1 MLCWSIIAFA
11 PHGLGQ
17 EYQGKQLVRAELLA
31 ATNAVVPGKPFTV
44 GLLLRMAPAWHT
56 YWKFSGDAGLPSE
69 MKWKLPPGWKIGEI
83 QWPIPLK
90 TIDPGDIQ
98 TYGYENEVLLMQ
110 EITPPNVVAG
120 IGDAGNVGRA
130 NHEPGSSIPATT
142 VKLSADASWLVC
154 ERICIPGGA
163 TLQLELPASTTSQ
176 LANTELFAR
185 YRRLLPQNWPGANV
199 ATADWSRVGSDLRLK
214 VTSET
219 LANYSAVDFFPLPEQ
234 STVVGHPRIESRS
247 KNEVVFRIPIESSEK
262 NLSSMAG
269 LLVFSHQP
277 NGEDRAAWQIATP
290 TVVSAARPAPVRGIF
305 TFLLF
310 GFLGGIILNLMPCVL
325 PVISLKIFGFIQ
337 QAGQSRQKILRSGVA
352 FTIGIF
358 AWFITLALLLIA
370 LKAAGRDV
378 TWGGFQFTN
387 AYFVLALSVIV
398 LVFALNLFGVF
409 EISLPQSMTRGLLST
424 TERKDDLGSFF
435 QGVFATVLATPCTAP
450 FLGTALGFAFSQSP
464 AIILSMFVAIAAGM
478 SAPYLLLSA
487 QPAWLRL
494 LPKPG
499 PWMLHVKQ
507 FMGFLL
513 LATLLFLLYVL
524 GAQRGLEG
532 AIWASCFLLVISVA
546 CWMKGAFVVPT
557 ASVLK
562 RSVVLV
568 LMLVLVFMSGIYFIG
583 DKFHSGNIASADS
596 RLRGDWQAFTPERL
610 QTELEQGRFVFVDFT
625 AAWCLTCKFNE
636 ASVLESAEVR
646 QAFQRHRI
654 VKMKADWTN
663 GDPAITKLLQH
674 FGRPGVPLYVL
685 YPGKND
691 EPIVFPELLT
701 KSMVLEKLETSAP
714 HNKATGMPR
723 ISVSSVVNA
732 PAEKVWAVIRRFD
745 AVVDWLP
752 FVKSSPIEDGGDPT
766 RVGCIRVLTQT
777 DGEVFREVLV
787 ALSDA
792 ERSYSYT
799 FVSSPVPVR
808 NHQTTLHVLP
818 ITDGDRSYVEWSSRF
833 EIDPECE
840 AQLVDLMNR
849 NFLAGL
855 RNLAEKFNRDR
866 AASP

>member
-1 MLCWSIIAFA
+1 VLCWSIIAFA

-31 ATNAVVPGKPFTV
+31 DTNAVIPGKSFTV

-69 MKWKLPPGWKIGEI
+69 LKWKLPPGWKIGEI

-110 EITPPNVVAG
+110 EITPPTKL
-120 IGDAGNVGRA
+120 D
-130 NHEPGSSIPATT
+130 SSS

-163 TLQLELPASTTSQ
+163 TSQLELPVSIASQ
-176 LANTELFAR
+176 PANTELFTR

-199 ATADWSRVGSDLRLK
+199 AKADWSRVGSGLRLK
-214 VTSET
+214 VTSES
-219 LANYSAVDFFPLPEQ
+219 LASYPAVDFFPLPEQ
-234 STVVGHPRIESRS
+234 NTVVGHPRIESRNN
-247 KNEVVFRIPIESSEK
+247 NEAVFRIPIESSEK

-269 LLVFSHQP
+269 LVVFSHQP
-277 NGEDRAAWQIATP
+277 NGEGRAAWQIA
-290 TVVSAARPAPVRGIF
+290 SAPAGAQTGLSASLSARPAPVRGIF

-310 GFLGGIILNLMPCVL
+310 GFIGGIILNLMPCVL

-337 QAGQSRQKILRSGVA
+337 QAGQSRQKILRSGIA
-352 FTIGIF
+352 FATGIF
-358 AWFITLALLLIA
+358 AWFIALALLLIA

-387 AYFVLALSVIV
+387 AYFVLVLSVIV

-409 EISLPQSMTRGLLST
+409 EISLPQSMTHGLLST
-424 TERKDDLGSFF
+424 TERKDLLGSFF

-487 QPAWLRL
+487 QPAWLRF
-494 LPKPG
+494 LPRPG

-532 AIWASCFLLVISVA
+532 VIWASCFLLVISVA
-546 CWMKGAFVVPT
+546 CWMKGAFILPT
-557 ASVLK
+557 SSAAK
-562 RSVVLV
+562 RSITLVV
-568 LMLVLVFMSGIYFIG
+568 MLVLVFASGIYFIG
-583 DKFHSGNIASADS
+583 NKFHSANIASADS

-610 QTELEQGRFVFVDFT
+610 QGELEQSRIVFVDFT

-646 QAFQRHRI
+646 QAFQRYGI
-654 VKMKADWTN
+654 VKLKADWTN
-663 GDPAITKLLQH
+663 GDPVITKLLQH

-685 YPGKND
+685 YPGKNE

-701 KSMVLEKLETSAP
+701 KSMVLEKLETSAR
-714 HNKATGMPR
+714 T
-723 ISVSSVVNA
+723 
-732 PAEKVWAVIRRFD
+732 
-745 AVVDWLP
+745 
-752 FVKSSPIEDGGDPT
+752 
-766 RVGCIRVLTQT
+766 
-777 DGEVFREVLV
+777 V
-787 ALSDA
+787 AS
-792 ERSYSYT
+792 
-799 FVSSPVPVR
+799 
-808 NHQTTLHVLP
+808 Q
-818 ITDGDRSYVEWSSRF
+818 
-833 EIDPECE
+833 
-840 AQLVDLMNR
+840 
-849 NFLAGL
+849 
-855 RNLAEKFNRDR
+855 
-866 AASP
+866 

>member
-1 MLCWSIIAFA
+1 MLPDRMRVPSRFTACWMLCWSIIAFA

-17 EYQGKQLVRAELLA
+17 EYQGKQLVKAELLA
-31 ATNAVVPGKPFTV
+31 DTDAVVAGKPFTV

-56 YWKFSGDAGLPSE
+56 YWKFSGDAGLPTE
-69 MKWKLPPGWKIGEI
+69 MKWKLPAGWKIGEI

-110 EITPPNVVAG
+110 EITPPTKL
-120 IGDAGNVGRA
+120 D
-130 NHEPGSSIPATT
+130 SSL
-142 VKLSADASWLVC
+142 VKISAAASWLVC

-163 TLQLELPASTTSQ
+163 TLQLELPASTASQ

-219 LANYSAVDFFPLPEQ
+219 LARYPAVDFFPLPEQ

-277 NGEDRAAWQIATP
+277 NGEDRAAWQIATAP
-290 TVVSAARPAPVRGIF
+290 AGSQTGLSASLSARPAPVRGIF

-337 QAGQSRQKILRSGVA
+337 QAGQSRQKIFRSGLA
-352 FTIGIF
+352 FTAGIF
-358 AWFITLALLLIA
+358 AWFLALALLLIA
-370 LKAAGRDV
+370 LKAGGRDV
-378 TWGGFQFTN
+378 TWRGFQFTN
-387 AYFVLALSVIV
+387 AYFVLGLSVIV

-409 EISLPQSMTRGLLST
+409 EVSLPQRMTRGLLASS
-424 TERKDDLGSFF
+424 ERKDNLGSFL
-435 QGVFATVLATPCTAP
+435 QGLFATVLATPCTAP
-450 FLGTALGFAFSQSP
+450 FLGTALGFAFTQSP
-464 AIILSMFVAIAAGM
+464 TIILAMFIAIAAGM

-487 QPAWLRL
+487 QPGWLRF

-499 PWMLHVKQ
+499 PWMLHLKQ

-532 AIWASCFLLVISVA
+532 AIWASCFLLLISIA
-546 CWMKGAFVVPT
+546 CWMKGAFITPT
-557 ASVLK
+557 AAVTT
-562 RSVVLV
+562 RRISVVLV
-568 LMLVLVFMSGIYFIG
+568 LVLVLASGIYFISG
-583 DKFHSGNIASADS
+583 KFRSTTLASVGS
-596 RLRGDWQAFTPERL
+596 RLRGDWQVFTPDRL
-610 QTELEQGRFVFVDFT
+610 QAELEQGHSVFVDFT

-636 ASVLESAEVR
+636 ANVLESAAVR
-646 QAFQRHRI
+646 QAFQRHAI
-654 VKMKADWTN
+654 VKLKADWTN
-663 GDPAITKLLQH
+663 GDPVITKLLQQ

-685 YPGKND
+685 YPGKSE

-701 KSMVLEKLETSAP
+701 KSIILEKLETTS
-714 HNKATGMPR
+714 R
-723 ISVSSVVNA
+723 
-732 PAEKVWAVIRRFD
+732 AV
-745 AVVDWLP
+745 A
-752 FVKSSPIEDGGDPT
+752 
-766 RVGCIRVLTQT
+766 
-777 DGEVFREVLV
+777 
-787 ALSDA
+787 
-792 ERSYSYT
+792 
-799 FVSSPVPVR
+799 
-808 NHQTTLHVLP
+808 
-818 ITDGDRSYVEWSSRF
+818 
-833 EIDPECE
+833 
-840 AQLVDLMNR
+840 AQ
-849 NFLAGL
+849 
-855 RNLAEKFNRDR
+855 
-866 AASP
+866 